1 MRISISNIAW
11 EPEHDEDVARLLSTY
26 GIDAIDVAPGKYFSR
41 PAETSDSDIAKVKDA
56 WARRGIAITGMQA
69 LLFGTTGLNLFGPS
83 EVQDAMLNHLSAM
96 CRIGAGLGATRLVFG
111 SPKNRDRS
119 NLSDSE
125 TLGAAVPF
133 FKRLGDVAASHG
145 VTVCLEANPV
155 SYGANF
161 MTTSDETAHVVQEVG
176 HPAIKMQFD
185 TGAVALNGENVF
197 FLLEQYADLVGH
209 VHISEPKLVPIGD
222 SATNHAEIASAFRIH
237 VPQHVLAIEMLSPKS
252 EPPLMAIERA
262 VKTVVTTY
270 RASV

>member
-26 GIDAIDVAPGKYFSR
+26 GVDAIDVAPGKYFPR
-41 PAETSDSDIAKVKDA
+41 PTATSASDIARVKDA
-56 WARRGIAITGMQA
+56 WAQRGITITGMQA
-69 LLFGTTGLNLFGPS
+69 LLFGTTGLNVFAPS
-83 EVQDAMLNHLSAM
+83 EVQDAMVEHLAAM

-125 TLGAAVPF
+125 ALRVAVPF
-133 FKRLGDVAASHG
+133 FKRLGDIAASHG
-145 VTVCLEANPV
+145 ATICLEANPV

-161 MTTSDETAHVVQEVG
+161 MTTTDETAHVVGEVD

-185 TGAVALNGENVF
+185 TGAVALNGENALS
-197 FLLEQYADLVGH
+197 LLERYADLVGH
-209 VHISEPKLVPIGD
+209 VHISEPNLVPIGEC
-222 SATNHAEIASAFRIH
+222 ATNHAEIANAFRIH
-237 VPQHVLAIEMLSPKS
+237 LPQQVLAIEMLSPKG
-252 EPPLMAIERA
+252 EPPLIAIERA

-270 RASV
+270 RTSV